1 MFGINGTEFMILIF
15 IAIFIVGPDRMPKY
29 AKDLARYIRKIRE
42 MSESAKSQIKDEM
55 GEDSISMADIK
66 KFDPRQYDP
75 RKIIKEAL
83 SDDVT
88 DTLDDVKTTVTD
100 FSSSVDSDVLTP
112 TKNLVTAAT
121 SGVRG
126 IKEGKSISAV
136 SSAVAGISEAA
147 SGFTKNEEN
156 TSEAFDSNNN
166 SDSESTVE
174 AAKRTPEENVKLARE
189 AAKKSTVAV
198 DSLPTGEAAPFDPE
212 AT

>member
-29 AKDLARYIRKIRE
+29 AKDLAHYIRKIRE

-83 SDDVT
+83 SEDVT
-88 DTLDDVKTTVTD
+88 DTLHEVKSTVTD
-100 FSSSVDSDVLTP
+100 FTSAVDSDVLTP

-126 IKEGKSISAV
+126 IKEGKNISAV
-136 SSAVAGISEAA
+136 SSAVTSISEAA
-147 SGFTKNEEN
+147 SGFTKSEEN
-156 TSEAFDSNNN
+156 TPATFGANNTA
-166 SDSESTVE
+166 SESTEE

-189 AAKKSTVAV
+189 AAKKSTVTV
-198 DSLPTGEAAPFDPE
+198 DSLPTGAAAPFDPE